1 MVRGGTSEPGRRRL
15 HQQFQF
21 SSKLCDHQS
30 DERAGEL
37 LERRAADRNY
47 LRPALLRHN
56 DRMERRDWGRGV
68 QQLHAFRRHGNSLRR
83 KPPAR
88 RSVLLIR
95 SRTHLVGFVLRCPP
109 VVVCC
114 AQNSRFSSMR
124 SAAGPVGIA
133 TVVLLAAAPSFA
145 VGVRVPQKDAAATAR
160 GNAFVATADNAA
172 AVHYNPAGL
181 TQLEGQQ
188 VRAGVFAFAP
198 YMDFSSA
205 SGDVERKRIAVA
217 DPQLYCS
224 WSSRELPFAVG
235 LGLYS
240 SYGFRLEW
248 PDDAPFRTVGLR
260 GELIY
265 ATLQPVGAWKLTDN
279 LSIGGGPTI
288 NYATLDFRKGVAVPG
303 DEFRF
308 EADGSTLGYSVGIL
322 WKAHAMHSFGA
333 IYRSATTIDFEGDT
347 RLRVPFT
354 PPFPPEQRARA
365 RFEFP
370 QTVTAGYSFRPTP
383 AWNLEVNV
391 DWTDWDVV
399 ETMVIEQ
406 TPNLPL

>member
-1 MVRGGTSEPGRRRL
+1 
-15 HQQFQF
+15 
-21 SSKLCDHQS
+21 
-30 DERAGEL
+30 
-37 LERRAADRNY
+37 
-47 LRPALLRHN
+47 
-56 DRMERRDWGRGV
+56 
-68 QQLHAFRRHGNSLRR
+68 
-83 KPPAR
+83 
-88 RSVLLIR
+88 
-95 SRTHLVGFVLRCPP
+95 
-109 VVVCC
+109 
-114 AQNSRFSSMR
+114 
-124 SAAGPVGIA
+124 
-133 TVVLLAAAPSFA
+133 VLLAAAPSFA
-145 VGVRVPQKDAAATAR
+145 VGIRVPQKDAAAIAR

-181 TQLEGQQ
+181 TQLDGHQA
-188 VRAGVFAFAP
+188 RAGVFAFAP

-205 SGDVERKRIAVA
+205 SGEVERKRIAVA

-235 LGLYS
+235 FGLYS

-288 NYATLDFRKGVAVPG
+288 NYATLDFRRGVAVPG

-308 EADGSTLGYSVGIL
+308 EADGSTVGYSVGIL
-322 WKAHAMHSFGA
+322 WKPYAMHSFGA
-333 IYRSATTIDFEGDT
+333 IYRSATTVDFEGDS
-347 RLRVPFT
+347 RLQVPFT

-365 RFEFP
+365 QFEFP

-383 AWNLEVNV
+383 AWNFEVNL

-399 ETMVIEQ
+399 ETMVVEQ
-406 TPNLPL
+406 TPDLPLELNWRSSFIYEAGVTRAFTNGWRVSAGYMFVENSVPEKSFNPVIPDMDLHAFSAGIGLSSGRLAWEFAYQFVYGPSRRIDNPLSAPNASANGTYDFIGHAFSAALTWRF